1 MSKISVF
8 AVLERLAEE
17 RIRDAIQRGEFDNLP
32 GRGKPLNLEDD
43 RHIPDDLRLA
53 YKVLKNAD
61 CLPPELELKKEI
73 SKAEELLSSMQDE
86 GEKYRQLQKLNFLIM
101 KLNERRKGSV
111 QWEEKQQYYVKVAEK
126 VGAGKGSKKQ
136 EVET

>member
-1 MSKISVF
+1 MSRPSVF
-8 AVLERLAEE
+8 TVLERLAEE
-17 RIRDAIQRGEFDNLP
+17 KIRDAIQRGEFDNLP

-73 SKAEELLSSMQDE
+73 RKAEELLSSMKDE

-101 KLNERRKGSV
+101 KLNEMRKGSV
-111 QWEEKQQYYVKVAEK
+111 QWEEKQLYYEKIVEK
-126 VGAGKGSKKQ
+126 VGSRKGPKK
-136 EVET
+136 

>member
-1 MSKISVF
+1 MSRPSVF
-8 AVLERLAEE
+8 AALERLAEE
-17 RIRDAIQRGEFDNLP
+17 RIRDAMQRGEFDNLP

-73 SKAEELLSSMQDE
+73 RKAEELLSSMKDE
-86 GEKYRQLQKLNFLIM
+86 GEKYGQLQKLNFLIM
-101 KLNERRKGSV
+101 KLNEMRKGSV
-111 QWEEKQQYYVKVAEK
+111 QWEEKQLYYEKIVDK
-126 VGAGKGSKKQ
+126 VGARKGPAKEK
-136 EVET
+136 

>member
-1 MSKISVF
+1 MSRPSVF
-8 AVLERLAEE
+8 AALERLAEE

-32 GRGKPLNLEDD
+32 GSGKPLNLEDD

-73 SKAEELLSSMQDE
+73 SKAEELLSSMKDE

>member
-1 MSKISVF
+1 MSRPSVF
-8 AVLERLAEE
+8 AALERLAEE

-53 YKVLKNAD
+53 YKVLKNAG

-73 SKAEELLSSMQDE
+73 RKAEELLSSMADE
-86 GEKYRQLQKLNFLIM
+86 GERYRQLQKVNFLIM
-101 KLNERRKGSV
+101 KLNEMRKGSV
-111 QWEEKQQYYVKVAEK
+111 EWEEKQLYYGKIVEK
-126 VGAGKGSKKQ
+126 VGNRQGPEK
-136 EVET
+136 